1 LSHIATTVASAKGA
15 NEWGG
20 LLMAVLVNTTY
31 GLDISVYDQLAAGLT
46 EPVKAAPG
54 FRSHAVYPVDG
65 GFVCTEIW
73 DDAKD
78 HHAFFESM
86 VRPNIPDGVP
96 FEVDVTELH
105 NAFSL

>member
-1 LSHIATTVASAKGA
+1 
-15 NEWGG
+15 
-20 LLMAVLVNTTY
+20 MAALVNTTL

-46 EPVKAAPG
+46 EPIKMAPG

-65 GFVCTEIW
+65 GFIVTEIW

-78 HHAFFESM
+78 FQAFFESA

-96 FEVDVTELH
+96 FEVDVIELH